1 MESGLKIPGLNAK
14 KIKLCTHVQV
24 PYHCSALSDS
34 FTEPSADSLKPLT
47 KGSWIASYLVVGTRA
62 LQKRAHEL
70 GAIASVLLAYR
81 NFFKEKY
88 IGIPES

>member
-1 MESGLKIPGLNAK
+1 MDG
-14 KIKLCTHVQV
+14 
-24 PYHCSALSDS
+24 
-34 FTEPSADSLKPLT
+34 LT

-88 IGIPES
+88 ISIPEFFLKKNILAYPNHKQ